1 MTPMDARDIIS
12 AIAPPT
18 GGIGAAYYF
27 DSATLARGKE
37 LGLDGFRFYLLGR
50 GGVLGDVE
58 SDVIHSA
65 FGYFHP
71 AMVKRLWDT
80 GREVMAPRDVA
91 REYLA
96 CAHTFARDRFGAVEG
111 LGAYRE
117 AATAVIAAVDD
128 AGYSLFAG
136 LRAEPVPGDDV
147 AGAYH
152 QAVILRELRGCAHL
166 VAVVAKGVPA
176 PVAHAIK
183 RPDAVAMFGWEDAP
197 EVTDDHR
204 RRLAEAEELT
214 DELLIPAFSVLDD
227 AAADALVT
235 GTRAMAAALGL

>member
-1 MTPMDARDIIS
+1 MTPQEL
-12 AIAPPT
+12 IAAVAPST

-27 DSATLARGKE
+27 DPATLARGKE

-58 SDVIHSA
+58 SEVIHSA

-71 AMVKRLWDT
+71 AMVKKLWDT
-80 GREVMAPRDVA
+80 GREVMAPRQVA

-96 CAHTFARDRFGAVEG
+96 CAHTFARDRLSGVEG
-111 LGAYRE
+111 LGAYRD
-117 AATAVIAAVDD
+117 AATAVIDAVDD
-128 AGYSLFAG
+128 AGYALFAG
-136 LRAEPVPGDDV
+136 LRAEPVPADDV

-166 VAVVAKGVPA
+166 VAVVAKGIPA

-183 RPDAVAMFGWEDAP
+183 RPDAVAMFGWDEAP
-197 EVTDDHR
+197 AVTDDARHR
-204 RRLAEAEELT
+204 LDEAEALT
-214 DELLIPAFSVLDD
+214 DELLIPAYSVLDD
-227 AAADALVT
+227 AAAEALLD
-235 GTRAMAAALGL
+235 GTRSMAAALGL

>member
-1 MTPMDARDIIS
+1 MSAMDARDLIS
-12 AIAPPT
+12 VIAPPT

-27 DSATLARGKE
+27 DPATLARGKE

-58 SDVIHSA
+58 SEVIHSA

-71 AMVKRLWDT
+71 AMVKRLWDS

-96 CAHTFARDRFGAVEG
+96 CAHGFARDRLGGVEG
-111 LGAYRE
+111 LGAYRQ
-117 AATAVIAAVDD
+117 AATAVIDAVDD
-128 AGYSLFAG
+128 AAYALFAG
-136 LRAEPVPGDDV
+136 LRAEPVPGDD
-147 AGAYH
+147 AAAAYH

-183 RPDAVAMFGWEDAP
+183 RPDAVAMFGWDEAP
-197 EVTDDHR
+197 TVTDDHR

-214 DELLIPAFSVLDD
+214 DELLIPAFSVLDTAGAEAL
-227 AAADALVT
+227 AA
-235 GTRAMAAALGL
+235 GTRAMAAAIGL